1 MTSDETSVSEQN
13 WPNTFQISHNVKHGW
28 AVRVNIEIFWPNKN
42 FGFFRVLYVTDPFN
56 LSRLVTYGK

>member
-13 WPNTFQISHNVKHGW
+13 GQIPFKLRITLNMDGLLESIYK
-28 AVRVNIEIFWPNKN
+28 IFWPNKI